1 VIYIRWSPLQGPS
14 LVVLYRRGGG
24 VGRRDAVHLMRLSL
38 RLANRRSYTYCVP
51 LVEGSH
57 KCTVITH
64 ISSSYRH
71 LTLGVTFLTSTDA
84 YCYLD
89 TQCATYHIAYILFS
103 LVLCFGF
110 LLSLDVT
117 YCRYSLS
124 FVRLQVTLRVN
135 FKARV
140 GIHVYL
146 RVVYLIYSVYNCL
159 CGTR

>member
-1 VIYIRWSPLQGPS
+1 
-14 LVVLYRRGGG
+14 
-24 VGRRDAVHLMRLSL
+24 MRLSL

-140 GIHVYL
+140 GICLPKSRISDLFSLQLSL
-146 RVVYLIYSVYNCL
+146 RHEIGARPPSVRISSLLI
-159 CGTR
+159 CGYQNVFKRTRRP